1 MTPMPPANPSEPAP
15 RRSPALTV
23 ALAAAVATAV
33 FRVIPYAMRLP
44 NCTPVGALGLFGGGR
59 LRGWKGFALPI
70 ATMAVSDLGMY
81 ALYGWKP
88 FNKWV
93 YACFLVYPL
102 LGRLLA
108 RRDSVVRIGLG
119 AFLGALVFFLVTNFA
134 VWTTGHAVPGVVYEP
149 TFAGLIN
156 CYAYALPFFGYT
168 LAGDLGFAAVLFGA
182 HAWLA
187 RTAERPATVAE
198 PAAGD
203 GA

>member
-1 MTPMPPANPSEPAP
+1 MQPANPPEPAQ
-15 RRSPALTV
+15 RRSTAVTV
-23 ALAAAVATAV
+23 ALAAAAATV
-33 FRVIPYAMRLP
+33 VYRLVPNWTLP

-59 LRGWKGFALPI
+59 LRGWKAYALPI
-70 ATMAVSDLGMY
+70 VTMAVSDLGLY
-81 ALYGWKP
+81 AVYDRKP

-108 RRDSVVRIGLG
+108 KRNSVVRVGLG
-119 AFLGALVFFLVTNFA
+119 ASLGAVVFFLVTNFA

-149 TFAGLIN
+149 TFAGLMK

-168 LAGDLGFAAVLFGA
+168 LAGDLGFAAALFGA

-187 RTAERPATVAE
+187 RTAERPAALPDGVE
-198 PAAGD
+198 PVAGD